1 MRTIRLYP
9 IIVFFL
15 SLGVSCVDF
24 DHYSTNVN
32 YQLTFSSDTI
42 HFDTIFTTVGSTT
55 AKLMVYNNNP
65 QPLKI
70 ESVRLLLG
78 DEKGFHI
85 NVDGAKGNNIS
96 NIIIKERDSLYIF
109 IQANIQ
115 ENQENKPYRI
125 NDLLIFTVNGK
136 EKQVVLQAYGQN
148 AYHWKGKRIESDT
161 IIQSDKPIIIHDSL
175 IITDRATLTVNEGV
189 VFYMANKA
197 HIEVHGKLNTL
208 GSINKPVVIR
218 GVRLDKLL
226 SNLPYDLS
234 PGQWG
239 GITIHNSSSENSL
252 VNTIIRNPSYGLI
265 VYGNEEKKRSLY
277 MYNCQLTN
285 SSGDLI
291 VSYDSWID
299 AINTELTNARG
310 KTTYLVGGKYL
321 FTHCTFANYF
331 RFASPE
337 HPVLILTNY
346 LESPVQTIIPIT
358 QANFNNCIIDGKI
371 GNELRI
377 MDASSDKGI
386 ASILE
391 YRFDHCLIRT
401 KQIESPRFIET
412 IWDQQA
418 DFINTADKGYQ
429 FDFRIDSNSKARQ
442 SGNKI
447 YSLEYP
453 LDRYGV
459 ARSSDERPDIGA
471 YQWVE

>member
-1 MRTIRLYP
+1 MHSFRLYP
-9 IIVFFL
+9 IILFIL
-15 SLGVSCVDF
+15 ILGVSCVDF
-24 DHYSTNVN
+24 DHYSTNDN

-42 HFDTIFTTVGSTT
+42 YFDTVFTTVGSST

-70 ESVRLLLG
+70 ESVRLLAG

-85 NVDGAKGNNIS
+85 NVDGTKGNNIS
-96 NIIIKERDSLYIF
+96 NLIIKERDSLYIF
-109 IQANIQ
+109 IEANIR
-115 ENQENKPYRI
+115 ENQENKPYI
-125 NDLLIFTVNGK
+125 IDDLLIFTVNGK

-161 IIQSDKPIIIHDSL
+161 TIQSDKPIIIYDSL
-175 IITDRATLTVNEGV
+175 IINEQATLTVNEGV
-189 VFYMANKA
+189 VFYMADKA

-208 GSINKPVVIR
+208 GSVNKPIVIR
-218 GVRLDKLL
+218 GMRLDKLL
-226 SNLPYDLS
+226 PDLPYDLS

-239 GITIHNSSSENSL
+239 GITIHKRSTDNSL
-252 VNTIIRNPSYGLI
+252 VNTIIRNSSNGLVI
-265 VYGNEEKKRSLY
+265 YGNEEKKRSMY

-285 SSGDLI
+285 SSGDLM
-291 VSYDSWID
+291 VSYDSWIE

-310 KTTYLVGGKYL
+310 KAAYLVGGKYL

-337 HPVLILTNY
+337 YPTLILANY
-346 LESPVQTIIPIT
+346 FESPEQTIAPIT
-358 QANFNNCIIDGKI
+358 EANFNNCIIDGKT
-371 GNELRI
+371 GNELMI
-377 MDASSDKGI
+377 LDATLDKGI
-386 ASILE
+386 ASTLE

-412 IWDQQA
+412 IWDQSA
-418 DFINTADKGYQ
+418 DFINTAEKGYQ
-429 FDFRIDSNSKARQ
+429 FDFRIDSKSKARQ
-442 SGNKI
+442 SGNKT
-447 YSLEYP
+447 YGLEYP

-459 ARSSDERPDIGA
+459 ARPSDERPDIGA